1 MPTLANF
8 KLVQLQLR
16 LVLKNLSTLNFVQH
30 ANDTE
35 SDSDGDDEKPVRIAG
50 TKAKSPSTLSQL
62 PKAKRAKR
70 AKEASK
76 VPATW
81 ALDEDPEEPQG
92 PQAPQEQEATTKMR
106 FGRKIRFSPGMPL
119 EEMPKNSDL
128 VFVRDAASS
137 GSDLPMCFVGFKVYL
152 KDIEPTHATRVPKQ
166 KLTASPASSAQ
177 ESAQPSAQSSAAP
190 SPAKPAKPTKPATPA
205 KPAATPAAPVAQAAP
220 AAPVDPVA
228 PVAAPAA
235 TQPVAKQAKKAPQVP
250 QAQQAQATKD
260 DAVVVRVVVVTEMEM
275 RACDKHS
282 DKRKA
287 ALGKI
292 DRLVA
297 LLAPLSS
304 SPLAV
309 VAPSRVLSTIGA
321 NCISL
326 INGGLH
332 HIAVPVDT
340 YPIEIDAAA
349 ALITARVRATQCLN
363 PTGNPDLSVRL
374 AFAYTGDADYG
385 FTEGRLIMP
394 KAAAKGDAGLGYPM
408 MSYARPAVEPRLAE
422 LAASRAYTNYTAPAT
437 ATHVAQPPAAVHCHA
452 QAILEIKIKQERDES
467 NAIWL

>member
-1 MPTLANF
+1 
-8 KLVQLQLR
+8 
-16 LVLKNLSTLNFVQH
+16 VQH

-35 SDSDGDDEKPVRIAG
+35 SDSDGDDSKPVRIAG

-62 PKAKRAKR
+62 PKPKR
-70 AKEASK
+70 AKEATK

-81 ALDEDPEEPQG
+81 ALDEDPEEPQH
-92 PQAPQEQEATTKMR
+92 PQAPQEQEATKMG
-106 FGRKIRFSPGMPL
+106 FGRKVRFIPGMPL

-137 GSDLPMCFVGFKVYL
+137 GSDLPMCFIGFKVYL
-152 KDIEPTHATRVPKQ
+152 KDIQPTHATRVPKQ
-166 KLTASPASSAQ
+166 KPTASPAS
-177 ESAQPSAQSSAAP
+177 SAQSSAAP
-190 SPAKPAKPTKPATPA
+190 SPAKPPAAKPAKPTTPA
-205 KPAATPAAPVAQAAP
+205 KPAATPVAQVAQVAQ
-220 AAPVDPVA
+220 VA
-228 PVAAPAA
+228 PVAAPA
-235 TQPVAKQAKKAPQVP
+235 TQPQAKQAK
-250 QAQQAQATKD
+250 QAKQAEQAQAIQD

-321 NCISL
+321 NCIPL
-326 INGGLH
+326 ISGGLH

-363 PTGNPDLSVRL
+363 PTGNPGLPVRL

-408 MSYARPAVEPRLAE
+408 MSYAHPAVEPRLAE

-437 ATHVAQPPAAVHCHA
+437 ATHVAQPPASVHCHEA
-452 QAILEIKIKQERDES
+452 PQANLKIKIKQERDD
-467 NAIWL
+467 AIWL

>member
-1 MPTLANF
+1 M
-8 KLVQLQLR
+8 
-16 LVLKNLSTLNFVQH
+16 QH

-35 SDSDGDDEKPVRIAG
+35 SDSDGEDSKPVRIAG

-62 PKAKRAKR
+62 PKPKR

-81 ALDEDPEEPQG
+81 ALDEDPEEPQH
-92 PQAPQEQEATTKMR
+92 PQAPQEQEATKMG
-106 FGRKIRFSPGMPL
+106 FGRKVRFIPGIPL

-166 KLTASPASSAQ
+166 KPTASPASSAQ

-190 SPAKPAKPTKPATPA
+190 SPAKPPAAKPAKPTTPA
-205 KPAATPAAPVAQAAP
+205 KPAATPVAQAAP
-220 AAPVDPVA
+220 AAPVAQAAPVA

-235 TQPVAKQAKKAPQVP
+235 TQPQAKQPKKAQQAP
-250 QAQQAQATKD
+250 QAQAIQD

-321 NCISL
+321 NCIPL

-437 ATHVAQPPAAVHCHA
+437 ATHVAQPPAAVHCHEA
-452 QAILEIKIKQERDES
+452 PQAILKIKIKQERDES